1 MHEITVSDDVEAA
14 GNGRP
19 RCIGG
24 ARACPPEDCG
34 EPWRYQEL
42 LEAISDPS
50 HEEHDEL
57 LDWAGEDFDPE
68 AFDARSVD
76 SALGQMW

>member
-1 MHEITVSDDVEAA
+1 MH
-14 GNGRP
+14 GW
-19 RCIGG
+19 

-34 EPWRYQEL
+34 GPHSYQDL
-42 LEAISDPS
+42 LEAISDPR

-57 LDWAGEDFDPE
+57 SDWLGEDFDPE

-76 SALGQMW
+76 SALGQMS